1 MMSLLGRPD
10 VDAGEVFVNFNQ
22 NITSLAVATSGG
34 YSLYSLGSVDSTLD
48 KIYHTKSDELFLIE
62 RLFESSLVAIV
73 SQRAPRK
80 LKVCHFKKQ
89 SEICNYSYANTI
101 LAVKLNRE
109 RLIVCLEESL
119 YIHNIQDMKVVHTIR
134 DTPCNPLGLCALSSS
149 SEHCYLAYPG
159 SVTSGE
165 VQIFDAINLHAKTM
179 IPAHDT
185 PLAAIAFSPSGTE
198 IATASERGTV
208 IRVFSSQD
216 GSRLFELRRGLK
228 RCVSIVSLSFSNCSE
243 YLVSSSNTETVHIF
257 RLDRSAAETA
267 DHGKQSTDDWMG
279 FLSKTVTSY
288 LPTQV
293 TDVFSQGRA
302 FASVS
307 LPEAGVRRMCA
318 IATIQ
323 KQLRLLIASQDGY
336 LYVYSI
342 PSIEGAECQ
351 LIKRH
356 DLRLEDHYAM
366 DIKVDSPQTLGLNSG
381 VSIGGA
387 AGVPPSVAGA
397 GAGASGSADGKS
409 TATDKPGGSS
419 SSTSGGGGGGASG
432 SGSAGASYASAV
444 KGDEPVA
451 GGPSTT

>member
-1 MMSLLGRPD
+1 MMSLLGRSE
-10 VDAGEVFVNFNQ
+10 VDTGEVFVNFNQ
-22 NITSLAVATSGG
+22 NITSLAVATNGN

-48 KIYHTKSDELFLIE
+48 KIYHTKSDDLFLIE

-89 SEICNYSYANTI
+89 SEICNYSYSNTI

-134 DTPCNPLGLCALSSS
+134 DTPSNQQGLCALSSS

-159 SVTSGE
+159 SVITGE

-179 IPAHDT
+179 INAHDT

-228 RCVSIVSLSFSNCSE
+228 RCVSIVSLSFSTCAD

-257 RLDRSAAETA
+257 RLDRSAAENN
-267 DHGKQSTDDWMG
+267 DHGKQSSDDWMG
-279 FLSKTVTSY
+279 YSFFRYLSKTVTSY

-293 TDVFSQGRA
+293 TDVLSQGRA
-302 FASVS
+302 FASVT

-356 DLRLEDHYAM
+356 DLRLDDNYAM
-366 DIKVDSPQTLGLNSG
+366 DVKGLNSN

-387 AGVPPSVAGA
+387 AGVPSAAAAAAAGGSGDGGK
-397 GAGASGSADGKS
+397 GAE
-409 TATDKPGGSS
+409 KPGSS
-419 SSTSGGGGGGASG
+419 SNA
-432 SGSAGASYASAV
+432 AGASYASAV
-444 KGDEPVA
+444 KGDEPA
-451 GGPSTT
+451 GSSSSNN

>member
-22 NITSLAVATSGG
+22 NITSLAVATSGS

-48 KIYHTKSDELFLIE
+48 KIYHTKSDDLFLIE

-89 SEICNYSYANTI
+89 SEICNYSYSNTI

-134 DTPCNPLGLCALSSS
+134 DTPCNQLGLCALSSS
-149 SEHCYLAYPG
+149 SDHCYLAYPG

-228 RCVSIVSLSFSNCSE
+228 RCVSIVSLSFSTCAE

-257 RLDRSAAETA
+257 RLDRSAAENNE
-267 DHGKQSTDDWMG
+267 HGKQSGDDWMG

-302 FASVS
+302 FASVT

-318 IATIQ
+318 ITTIQ

-356 DLRLEDHYAM
+356 DLRMDDNYAM
-366 DIKVDSPQTLGLNSG
+366 DVKGLNSN
-381 VSIGGA
+381 VCIGGA
-387 AGVPPSVAGA
+387 AGVPNAAAAAAAAGA
-397 GAGASGSADGKS
+397 GGGDGK
-409 TATDKPGGSS
+409 AADKPGGSN
-419 SSTSGGGGGGASG
+419 
-432 SGSAGASYASAV
+432 AGASYASAV
-444 KGDEPVA
+444 KGDEPS
-451 GGPSTT
+451 GSSSSNN

>member
-22 NITSLAVATSGG
+22 NITSLAVATSGS

-48 KIYHTKSDELFLIE
+48 KIYTTKSDDLFLIE

-89 SEICNYSYANTI
+89 SEICNYSYSNTI

-149 SEHCYLAYPG
+149 SDHCYLAYPG

-208 IRVFSSQD
+208 IRVFSAQD

-228 RCVSIVSLSFSNCSE
+228 RCVSIVSLSFSSCAD

-257 RLDRSAAETA
+257 RLDRSTA
-267 DHGKQSTDDWMG
+267 DSNDHGKQSSDDWMG
-279 FLSKTVTSY
+279 YSFFRFLSKTVTSY

-302 FASVS
+302 FASVT

-318 IATIQ
+318 ITTIQ
-323 KQLRLLIASQDGY
+323 KQLRLMIASQDGY

-342 PSIEGAECQ
+342 PSVEGAECQ

-356 DLRLEDHYAM
+356 DLRLDDNYAM
-366 DIKVDSPQTLGLNSG
+366 DVKGLNSN

-387 AGVPPSVAGA
+387 AGVPSGAAAAAAASAG
-397 GAGASGSADGKS
+397 GDGKA
-409 TATDKPGGSS
+409 TTDKPG
-419 SSTSGGGGGGASG
+419 SSTGGGN
-432 SGSAGASYASAV
+432 AGASYASAV
-444 KGDEPVA
+444 KGDEPPA
-451 GGPSTT
+451 GSSTSSST

>member
-1 MMSLLGRPD
+1 MMSLLGRSE
-10 VDAGEVFVNFNQ
+10 VDTGEVFVNFNQ
-22 NITSLAVATSGG
+22 NITSLAVATNGN

-48 KIYHTKSDELFLIE
+48 KIYHTKSDDLFLIE

-89 SEICNYSYANTI
+89 SEICNYSYSNTI

-134 DTPCNPLGLCALSSS
+134 DTPSNQQGLCALSSS

-159 SVTSGE
+159 SVITGE

-179 IPAHDT
+179 INAHDT

-228 RCVSIVSLSFSNCSE
+228 RCVSIVSLSFSTCAD

-257 RLDRSAAETA
+257 RLDRSAAENN
-267 DHGKQSTDDWMG
+267 DHGKQSSDDWMG
-279 FLSKTVTSY
+279 YSFFRYLSKTVTSY

-293 TDVFSQGRA
+293 TDVLSQGRA
-302 FASVS
+302 FASVT

-356 DLRLEDHYAM
+356 DLRLDDNYAM
-366 DIKVDSPQTLGLNSG
+366 DVKGLNSN

-387 AGVPPSVAGA
+387 AGVPSAAAAAAGGSGDGGK
-397 GAGASGSADGKS
+397 GAE
-409 TATDKPGGSS
+409 KPGSS
-419 SSTSGGGGGGASG
+419 SNA
-432 SGSAGASYASAV
+432 AGASYASAV
-444 KGDEPVA
+444 KGDEPA
-451 GGPSTT
+451 GSSSSNN

>member
-366 DIKVDSPQTLGLNSG
+366 DIKGLNSG

>member
-22 NITSLAVATSGG
+22 NITSLAVATSGS
-34 YSLYSLGSVDSTLD
+34 YSLYSLSSVDSTLD
-48 KIYHTKSDELFLIE
+48 KIYNTKSDDLFLIE

-89 SEICNYSYANTI
+89 SEICNYSYSNTI

-134 DTPCNPLGLCALSSS
+134 DTPCNQLGLCALSSS

-228 RCVSIVSLSFSNCSE
+228 RCVSIVSLSFSTCAE

-257 RLDRSAAETA
+257 RLDRSAAENS
-267 DHGKQSTDDWMG
+267 DHGKQSSDDWMG
-279 FLSKTVTSY
+279 YSFFRFLSKTVTSY

-302 FASVS
+302 FASVT

-318 IATIQ
+318 ITTIQ

-342 PSIEGAECQ
+342 PSVEGAECQ
-351 LIKRH
+351 LLKRH
-356 DLRLEDHYAM
+356 DLRLDDSYAM
-366 DIKVDSPQTLGLNSG
+366 DVKGLNSN

-387 AGVPPSVAGA
+387 AGVPNAAAAAAAG
-397 GAGASGSADGKS
+397 DGK
-409 TATDKPGGSS
+409 ANEKPGSS
-419 SSTSGGGGGGASG
+419 SSGGGN
-432 SGSAGASYASAV
+432 AGASYASAV
-444 KGDEPVA
+444 KGDEPA
-451 GGPSTT
+451 GGSSSST

>member
-22 NITSLAVATSGG
+22 NITSLAVATSGS
-34 YSLYSLGSVDSTLD
+34 YSLYSLSSVDSTLD
-48 KIYHTKSDELFLIE
+48 KIYNTKSDDLFLIE

-89 SEICNYSYANTI
+89 SEICNYSYSNTI

-134 DTPCNPLGLCALSSS
+134 DTPCNQLGLCALSSS

-228 RCVSIVSLSFSNCSE
+228 RCVSIVSLSFSTCAE

-257 RLDRSAAETA
+257 RLDRSAAENS
-267 DHGKQSTDDWMG
+267 DHGKQSSDDWMG

-302 FASVS
+302 FASVT

-318 IATIQ
+318 ITTIQ

-342 PSIEGAECQ
+342 PSVEGAECQ
-351 LIKRH
+351 LLKRH
-356 DLRLEDHYAM
+356 DLRLDDSYAM
-366 DIKVDSPQTLGLNSG
+366 DVKVDSHHTSGLNSN

-387 AGVPPSVAGA
+387 AGVPNAAAAAAAG
-397 GAGASGSADGKS
+397 DGK
-409 TATDKPGGSS
+409 ANEKPGSS
-419 SSTSGGGGGGASG
+419 SSGGGN
-432 SGSAGASYASAV
+432 AGASYASAV
-444 KGDEPVA
+444 KGDEPA
-451 GGPSTT
+451 GGSSSST

>member
-22 NITSLAVATSGG
+22 NITSLAVATSGS

-48 KIYHTKSDELFLIE
+48 KIYHTKSDDLFLIE

-89 SEICNYSYANTI
+89 SEICNYSYSNTI

-134 DTPCNPLGLCALSSS
+134 DTPCNQLGLCALSSS
-149 SEHCYLAYPG
+149 SDHCYLAYPG

-228 RCVSIVSLSFSNCSE
+228 RCVSIVSLSFSTCAE

-257 RLDRSAAETA
+257 RLDRSAAENN
-267 DHGKQSTDDWMG
+267 DHGKQSGDDWMG

-302 FASVS
+302 FASVT

-318 IATIQ
+318 ITTIQ

-356 DLRLEDHYAM
+356 DLRLDDNYAM
-366 DIKVDSPQTLGLNSG
+366 DVKVDSPHASGLNSN
-381 VSIGGA
+381 VCIGGA
-387 AGVPPSVAGA
+387 AGVPSAAAAGGA
-397 GAGASGSADGKS
+397 GGSSEGK
-409 TATDKPGGSS
+409 ATDKPGSS
-419 SSTSGGGGGGASG
+419 N
-432 SGSAGASYASAV
+432 AGASYASAV
-444 KGDEPVA
+444 KGDEPA
-451 GGPSTT
+451 GSSSSN

>member
-1 MMSLLGRPD
+1 MMSLLGRSE
-10 VDAGEVFVNFNQ
+10 VDTGEVFVNFNQ
-22 NITSLAVATSGG
+22 NITSLAVATNGN

-48 KIYHTKSDELFLIE
+48 KIYHTKSDDLFLIE

-89 SEICNYSYANTI
+89 SEICNYSYSNTI

-134 DTPCNPLGLCALSSS
+134 DTPSNQQGLCALSSS

-159 SVTSGE
+159 SVITGE

-179 IPAHDT
+179 INAHDT

-228 RCVSIVSLSFSNCSE
+228 RCVSIVSLSFSTCAD

-257 RLDRSAAETA
+257 RLDRSAAENN
-267 DHGKQSTDDWMG
+267 DHGKQSSDDWMG
-279 FLSKTVTSY
+279 YLSKTVTSY

-293 TDVFSQGRA
+293 TDVLSQGRA
-302 FASVS
+302 FASVT

-356 DLRLEDHYAM
+356 DLRLDDNYAM
-366 DIKVDSPQTLGLNSG
+366 DVKGLNSN

-387 AGVPPSVAGA
+387 AGVPSAAAAAAGGSGDGGK
-397 GAGASGSADGKS
+397 GAE
-409 TATDKPGGSS
+409 KPGSS
-419 SSTSGGGGGGASG
+419 SNA
-432 SGSAGASYASAV
+432 AGASYASAV
-444 KGDEPVA
+444 KGDEPA
-451 GGPSTT
+451 GSSSSNN

>member
-22 NITSLAVATSGG
+22 NITSLAVATSGS

-48 KIYHTKSDELFLIE
+48 KIYHTKSDDLFLIE

-89 SEICNYSYANTI
+89 SEICNYSYSNTI

-134 DTPCNPLGLCALSSS
+134 DTPCNQLGLCALSSS
-149 SEHCYLAYPG
+149 SDHCYLAYPG

-228 RCVSIVSLSFSNCSE
+228 RCVSIVSLSFSTCAE

-257 RLDRSAAETA
+257 RLDRSAAENNE
-267 DHGKQSTDDWMG
+267 HGKQSGDDWMG

-302 FASVS
+302 FASVT

-318 IATIQ
+318 ITTIQ

-356 DLRLEDHYAM
+356 DLRMDDNYAM
-366 DIKVDSPQTLGLNSG
+366 DVKVDSPHASGLNSN
-381 VSIGGA
+381 VCIGGA
-387 AGVPPSVAGA
+387 AGVPNAAAAAAAAGA
-397 GAGASGSADGKS
+397 GGGDGK
-409 TATDKPGGSS
+409 AADKPGGSN
-419 SSTSGGGGGGASG
+419 
-432 SGSAGASYASAV
+432 AGASYASAV
-444 KGDEPVA
+444 KGDEPS
-451 GGPSTT
+451 GSSSSNN

>member
-22 NITSLAVATSGG
+22 NITSLAVATSGS
-34 YSLYSLGSVDSTLD
+34 YSLYSLSSVDSTLD
-48 KIYHTKSDELFLIE
+48 KIYNTKSDDLFLIE

-89 SEICNYSYANTI
+89 SEICNYSYSNTI

-134 DTPCNPLGLCALSSS
+134 DTPCNQLGLCALSSS

-228 RCVSIVSLSFSNCSE
+228 RCVSIVSLSFSTCAE

-257 RLDRSAAETA
+257 RLDRSAAENS
-267 DHGKQSTDDWMG
+267 DHGKQSSDDWMG

-302 FASVS
+302 FASVT

-318 IATIQ
+318 ITTIQ

-342 PSIEGAECQ
+342 PSVEGAECQ
-351 LIKRH
+351 LLKRH
-356 DLRLEDHYAM
+356 DLRLDDSYAM
-366 DIKVDSPQTLGLNSG
+366 DVKGLNSN

-387 AGVPPSVAGA
+387 AGVPNAAAAAAAG
-397 GAGASGSADGKS
+397 DGK
-409 TATDKPGGSS
+409 ANEKPGSS
-419 SSTSGGGGGGASG
+419 SSGGGN
-432 SGSAGASYASAV
+432 AGASYASAV
-444 KGDEPVA
+444 KGDEPA
-451 GGPSTT
+451 GGSSSST

>member
-318 IATIQ
+318 ITTIQ

-387 AGVPPSVAGA
+387 AGVPPSGS
-397 GAGASGSADGKS
+397 GASGSADGKS

-419 SSTSGGGGGGASG
+419 STSGGGGASG

-444 KGDEPVA
+444 KGDEPVG
-451 GGPSTT
+451 GGPSST

>member
-318 IATIQ
+318 ITTIQ

-366 DIKVDSPQTLGLNSG
+366 DIKGLNSG

-387 AGVPPSVAGA
+387 AGVPPSGA

-419 SSTSGGGGGGASG
+419 STSGGGGASG

-444 KGDEPVA
+444 KGDEPVG
-451 GGPSTT
+451 GGPSST

>member
-22 NITSLAVATSGG
+22 NITSLAVATSGS
-34 YSLYSLGSVDSTLD
+34 YSLYSLSSVDSTLD
-48 KIYHTKSDELFLIE
+48 KIYNTKSDDLFLIE

-80 LKVCHFKKQ
+80 LKVCHFKKE
-89 SEICNYSYANTI
+89 SEICNYSYSNTI

-109 RLIVCLEESL
+109 RLVVCLEESL

-134 DTPCNPLGLCALSSS
+134 DTPCNQLGLCALSSS

-228 RCVSIVSLSFSNCSE
+228 RCVSIVSLSFSTCAE

-257 RLDRSAAETA
+257 RLDRSAAENS
-267 DHGKQSTDDWMG
+267 DHGKQSSDDWMG
-279 FLSKTVTSY
+279 YSFFRFLSKTVTSY

-302 FASVS
+302 FASVT

-318 IATIQ
+318 ITTIQ

-342 PSIEGAECQ
+342 PSVEGAECQ
-351 LIKRH
+351 LLKRH
-356 DLRLEDHYAM
+356 DLRLDDSYAM
-366 DIKVDSPQTLGLNSG
+366 DVKGLNSN

-387 AGVPPSVAGA
+387 AGVPNAAAATAAAAG
-397 GAGASGSADGKS
+397 DGK
-409 TATDKPGGSS
+409 ANEKPGSS
-419 SSTSGGGGGGASG
+419 SSGGGN
-432 SGSAGASYASAV
+432 AGASYASAV
-444 KGDEPVA
+444 KGDEPA
-451 GGPSTT
+451 GGSSSST

>member
-318 IATIQ
+318 ITTIQ

-387 AGVPPSVAGA
+387 AGVPPSGA

-419 SSTSGGGGGGASG
+419 STSGGGGASG

-444 KGDEPVA
+444 KGDEPVG
-451 GGPSTT
+451 GGPSST

>member
-48 KIYHTKSDELFLIE
+48 KIYHTRSDELFLIE

-134 DTPCNPLGLCALSSS
+134 DTPCNPQGLCALSSS

-159 SVTSGE
+159 SVTAGE

-185 PLAAIAFSPSGTE
+185 PLAALAFSPSGTE

-228 RCVSIVSLSFSNCSE
+228 RCVSIVSLSFSTCAE

-257 RLDRSAAETA
+257 RLDRSATETA
-267 DHGKQSTDDWMG
+267 EGHGGKQSSDDWMG

-302 FASVS
+302 FASVT

-318 IATIQ
+318 ITTIQ

-342 PSIEGAECQ
+342 PTVEGAECQ

-387 AGVPPSVAGA
+387 AGVPPGGA
-397 GAGASGSADGKS
+397 GAVGASAGGSGGDGKS
-409 TATDKPGGSS
+409 AAPV
-419 SSTSGGGGGGASG
+419 SGGGGGDKPGG
-432 SGSAGASYASAV
+432 SYASAV
-444 KGDEPVA
+444 KGDEPA
-451 GGPSTT
+451 GPSSSSA

>member
-22 NITSLAVATSGG
+22 NITSLAVATSGS
-34 YSLYSLGSVDSTLD
+34 YSLYSLSSVDSTLD
-48 KIYHTKSDELFLIE
+48 KIYNTKSDDLFLIE

-80 LKVCHFKKQ
+80 LKVCHFKKE
-89 SEICNYSYANTI
+89 SEICNYSYSNTI

-109 RLIVCLEESL
+109 RLVVCLEESL

-134 DTPCNPLGLCALSSS
+134 DTPCNQLGLCALSSS

-228 RCVSIVSLSFSNCSE
+228 RCVSIVSLSFSTCAE

-257 RLDRSAAETA
+257 RLDRSAAENS
-267 DHGKQSTDDWMG
+267 DHGKQSSDDWMG

-302 FASVS
+302 FASVT

-318 IATIQ
+318 ITTIQ

-342 PSIEGAECQ
+342 PSVEGAECQ
-351 LIKRH
+351 LLKRH
-356 DLRLEDHYAM
+356 DLRLDDSYAM
-366 DIKVDSPQTLGLNSG
+366 DVKGLNSN

-387 AGVPPSVAGA
+387 AGVPNAAAATAAAAG
-397 GAGASGSADGKS
+397 DGK
-409 TATDKPGGSS
+409 ANEKPGSS
-419 SSTSGGGGGGASG
+419 SSGGGN
-432 SGSAGASYASAV
+432 AGASYASAV
-444 KGDEPVA
+444 KGDEPA
-451 GGPSTT
+451 GGSSSST

>member
-48 KIYHTKSDELFLIE
+48 KIYHTRSDELFLIE

-134 DTPCNPLGLCALSSS
+134 DTPCNPQGLCALSSS

-159 SVTSGE
+159 SVTAGE

-185 PLAAIAFSPSGTE
+185 PLAALAFSPSGTE

-228 RCVSIVSLSFSNCSE
+228 RCVSIVSLSFSTCAE

-257 RLDRSAAETA
+257 RLDRSATETA
-267 DHGKQSTDDWMG
+267 EGHGGKQSSDDWMG
-279 FLSKTVTSY
+279 YSFFRFLSKTVTSY

-302 FASVS
+302 FASVT

-318 IATIQ
+318 ITTIQ

-342 PSIEGAECQ
+342 PTVEGAECQ

-387 AGVPPSVAGA
+387 AGVPPGGA
-397 GAGASGSADGKS
+397 GAVGASAGGSGGDGKS
-409 TATDKPGGSS
+409 AAPV
-419 SSTSGGGGGGASG
+419 SGGGGGDKPGG
-432 SGSAGASYASAV
+432 SYASAV
-444 KGDEPVA
+444 KGDEPA
-451 GGPSTT
+451 GPSSSSA

>member
-22 NITSLAVATSGG
+22 NITSLAVATSGS

-48 KIYHTKSDELFLIE
+48 KIYNTKCDDLFLIE

-89 SEICNYSYANTI
+89 SEICNYSYSNTI

-134 DTPCNPLGLCALSSS
+134 DTPCNQLGLCALSSS

-159 SVTSGE
+159 SVTAGE

-228 RCVSIVSLSFSNCSE
+228 RCVSIVSLSFSTCAE

-257 RLDRSAAETA
+257 RLDRSAAENN
-267 DHGKQSTDDWMG
+267 DHGKQSSDDWMG

-302 FASVS
+302 FASVT

-318 IATIQ
+318 ITTIQ

-356 DLRLEDHYAM
+356 DLRLDDSYAM
-366 DIKVDSPQTLGLNSG
+366 DVKGLNSN

-387 AGVPPSVAGA
+387 AGVPSAAAAAAAASGGA
-397 GAGASGSADGKS
+397 GGDGKS
-409 TATDKPGGSS
+409 TEKPG
-419 SSTSGGGGGGASG
+419 SSTGGGN
-432 SGSAGASYASAV
+432 AGASYASAV
-444 KGDEPVA
+444 KGDEPA
-451 GGPSTT
+451 GGASSST

>member
-318 IATIQ
+318 ITTIQ

-366 DIKVDSPQTLGLNSG
+366 DIKGLNSG

-387 AGVPPSVAGA
+387 AGVPPSGS
-397 GAGASGSADGKS
+397 GASGSADGKS

-419 SSTSGGGGGGASG
+419 STSGGGGASG

-444 KGDEPVA
+444 KGDEPVG
-451 GGPSTT
+451 GGPSST

>member
-34 YSLYSLGSVDSTLD
+34 YSLYSLGSVDSALD

-149 SEHCYLAYPG
+149 SDHCYLAYPG

-228 RCVSIVSLSFSNCSE
+228 RCVSIVSLSFSTCSE

-257 RLDRSAAETA
+257 RLDRSATEQA
-267 DHGKQSTDDWMG
+267 DHGKQSSDDWMG

-302 FASVS
+302 FASVT

-366 DIKVDSPQTLGLNSG
+366 DIKGLNSG

-387 AGVPPSVAGA
+387 AGVPPGSGGGVSGAAAVDGKSSDKPGSSTGGGGVGSGAGA
-397 GAGASGSADGKS
+397 GAGSA
-409 TATDKPGGSS
+409 
-419 SSTSGGGGGGASG
+419 GGGGGSG
-432 SGSAGASYASAV
+432 SNASYASTV
-444 KGDEPVA
+444 KGDEPT
-451 GGPSTT
+451 GGSASST

>member
-1 MMSLLGRPD
+1 MMSLLGRAD
-10 VDAGEVFVNFNQ
+10 VDAGEVLVYFNQ
-22 NITSLAVATSGG
+22 NITSLAAATSGG
-34 YSLYSLGSVDSTLD
+34 YSLYSLGSIDSTLD
-48 KIYHTKSDELFLIE
+48 KIYHTKSDNLFLVE
-62 RLFESSLVAIV
+62 RLFESSLLAIV
-73 SQRAPRK
+73 SQSAPRK
-80 LKVCHFKKQ
+80 LRVCHFKKQ
-89 SEICNYSYANTI
+89 SEICNYSYSNTI
-101 LAVKLNRE
+101 LAVKLNRD

-134 DTPCNPLGLCALSSS
+134 DTPCNPQGLCALSSS

-185 PLAAIAFSPSGTE
+185 PLAALAFSPSGTE

-228 RCVSIVSLSFSNCSE
+228 RCVSIVSLSFSTCAE

-257 RLDRSAAETA
+257 RLDRSAADNS
-267 DHGKQSTDDWMG
+267 DHGKQSGDDWMG
-279 FLSKTVTSY
+279 YSFFRYLSKTVTSY

-302 FASVS
+302 FASVT

-342 PSIEGAECQ
+342 PSVEGAECQ

-356 DLRLEDHYAM
+356 DLRLDDNYAM
-366 DIKVDSPQTLGLNSG
+366 DVKVDSPSRTAGLNSN

-387 AGVPPSVAGA
+387 AGVPSAAAAAAAAAAAG
-397 GAGASGSADGKS
+397 GADGKG
-409 TATDKPGGSS
+409 AEKPGS
-419 SSTSGGGGGGASG
+419 

-444 KGDEPVA
+444 KGDEPTGSA
-451 GGPSTT
+451 SSN

>member
-22 NITSLAVATSGG
+22 NITSLAVATSGS

-48 KIYHTKSDELFLIE
+48 KIYHTKSDDLFLIE

-89 SEICNYSYANTI
+89 SEICNYSYSNTI

-134 DTPCNPLGLCALSSS
+134 DTPCNQLGLCALSSS
-149 SEHCYLAYPG
+149 SDHCYLAYPG

-228 RCVSIVSLSFSNCSE
+228 RCVSIVSLSFSTCAE

-257 RLDRSAAETA
+257 RLDRSAAENN
-267 DHGKQSTDDWMG
+267 DHGKQSGDDWMG

-302 FASVS
+302 FASVT

-318 IATIQ
+318 ITTIQ

-356 DLRLEDHYAM
+356 DLRLDDNYAM
-366 DIKVDSPQTLGLNSG
+366 DVKGLNSN
-381 VSIGGA
+381 VCIGGA
-387 AGVPPSVAGA
+387 AGVPSAAAAGGA
-397 GAGASGSADGKS
+397 GGSSEGK
-409 TATDKPGGSS
+409 ATDKPGSS
-419 SSTSGGGGGGASG
+419 N
-432 SGSAGASYASAV
+432 AGASYASAV
-444 KGDEPVA
+444 KGDEPA
-451 GGPSTT
+451 GSSSSN

>member
-366 DIKVDSPQTLGLNSG
+366 DIKGLNSG

-387 AGVPPSVAGA
+387 AGVPPSVV

-419 SSTSGGGGGGASG
+419 SSTSGGGGASG
-432 SGSAGASYASAV
+432 SGSYASAV

>member
-366 DIKVDSPQTLGLNSG
+366 DIKGLNSG

-387 AGVPPSVAGA
+387 AGVPPSVA

>member
-267 DHGKQSTDDWMG
+267 DHGKQSSDDWMG

-366 DIKVDSPQTLGLNSG
+366 DIKGLNSG

-387 AGVPPSVAGA
+387 AGVPPSGA
-397 GAGASGSADGKS
+397 GTGSGASGSADGKS
-409 TATDKPGGSS
+409 TATDKPGSS
-419 SSTSGGGGGGASG
+419 SSTSGASG
-432 SGSAGASYASAV
+432 SGNAGASYASAV
-444 KGDEPVA
+444 KGDDPVG

>member
-22 NITSLAVATSGG
+22 NITSLAVATSGS

-48 KIYHTKSDELFLIE
+48 KIYTTKSDDLFLIE

-89 SEICNYSYANTI
+89 SEICNYSYSNTI

-149 SEHCYLAYPG
+149 SDHCYLAYPG

-208 IRVFSSQD
+208 IRVFSAQD

-228 RCVSIVSLSFSNCSE
+228 RCVSIVSLSFSSCAD

-257 RLDRSAAETA
+257 RLDRSTA
-267 DHGKQSTDDWMG
+267 DSNDHGKQSSDDWMG

-302 FASVS
+302 FASVT

-318 IATIQ
+318 ITTIQ
-323 KQLRLLIASQDGY
+323 KQLRLMIASQDGY

-342 PSIEGAECQ
+342 PSVEGAECQ

-356 DLRLEDHYAM
+356 DLRLDDNYAM
-366 DIKVDSPQTLGLNSG
+366 DVKVDSPHTSGLNSN

-387 AGVPPSVAGA
+387 AGVPSGAAAAAAASAG
-397 GAGASGSADGKS
+397 GDGKA
-409 TATDKPGGSS
+409 TTDKPG
-419 SSTSGGGGGGASG
+419 SSTGGGN
-432 SGSAGASYASAV
+432 AGASYASAV
-444 KGDEPVA
+444 KGDEPPA
-451 GGPSTT
+451 GSSTSSST